1 MQTKDDEWL
10 SSDDFVRLQRGD
22 GAVFRRV
29 YEKYVGLVQYVLRR
43 CGVDAASAD
52 DIVQEA
58 FLRLFRRAAEIQ
70 QPAAI
75 KAWLVTTARNIA
87 LDERRKRRH
96 LVATDRDDVA
106 EEADASVESARREL
120 EISLVGALVQDIV
133 RETGDSTLSDFYVLG
148 RSAKEIAA
156 EKGEAISTVTTRLS
170 RVRQRFQERLRAR
183 IQLLRDGLP

>member
-70 QPAAI
+70 QPVAV

-96 LVATDRDDVA
+96 LVATDRDGVA

-120 EISLVGALVQDIV
+120 EISLVGDLVQDIV
-133 RETGDSTLSDFYVLG
+133 CNFPHSHRTN
-148 RSAKEIAA
+148 KPICAA
-156 EKGEAISTVTTRLS
+156 LTS
-170 RVRQRFQERLRAR
+170 
-183 IQLLRDGLP
+183 